1 MPDAKLLILGQGGNK
16 DYLERLIKDYKLEDS
31 IKLLGYKSK
40 DELTNAE
47 KMLADAIIEMLQN
60 EEQRNDYKQRIMKR
74 AADFDPDKITQEWLD
89 IL

>member
-1 MPDAKLLILGQGGNK
+1 MDDKKYEA
-16 DYLERLIKDYKLEDS
+16 
-31 IKLLGYKSK
+31 K